1 MFSSSHFH
9 KIYSLSVTEG
19 SLSLSSLSSS
29 AKGSKREIFLSQN
42 SSSRTLFSSS
52 PRNSFRFHHPSYSL
66 FPTLFICCPSYKL
79 QSSSLVM
86 TYHVLDICFAISLQE
101 ENTFSS
107 LSFSSHLSLSLFL
120 SFPFPTIAHSL
131 TLRFRLLQSLFSCHH
146 LLDQRNP
153 PSRAREVRRSTEI
166 VSKCHSIPSPTCNGP
181 FKQWNRSGSFG

>member
-19 SLSLSSLSSS
+19 SLSLSL
-29 AKGSKREIFLSQN
+29 ITF
-42 SSSRTLFSSS
+42 
-52 PRNSFRFHHPSYSL
+52 
-66 FPTLFICCPSYKL
+66 FICERFEKR
-79 QSSSLVM
+79 
-86 TYHVLDICFAISLQE
+86 
-101 ENTFSS
+101 N
-107 LSFSSHLSLSLFL
+107 LSFSEQLITNTFLFFTTKQLSFPSSFLFPFSHSLHLLPVLQIAIILPCNDIPCPGYLLCHFFARREHFFIPLFFLPSLSLFL